1 MWRVILMKKNIKKF
15 IAAISTSIMMMSFAG
30 CGSSV
35 GTSAEGGSKELNL
48 ICWSEYLP
56 QEVIDGYEEKYGV
69 NINMT
74 TFSAPDEMLAKLQS
88 SAEGTYDMII
98 GPVKD
103 IPALRSEGI
112 IDKLDTSKI
121 ENYKNIDPSFLGNI
135 NDPDNEYSIPYLS
148 ASAVIAVNT
157 DVIKD
162 DITSYADLL
171 NPKYKDSMVI
181 IEDSRAVTAMALI
194 AKGYDVN
201 DCSDEALNAAGE
213 YLSELKPNIH
223 AFNGDSPKTLLINGE
238 CPLGLIYGAECALA
252 QEENPAIKGIYPKEG
267 PYFDSDVMMA
277 TKGAKNAE
285 NAELLMNY
293 ILDGEVSSTISK
305 VFPYINPN
313 KEAKQYLD
321 DDYLKNDLKNIPQEQ
336 LDKAKPLKDIGDD
349 SSKIVDLW
357 TKFKGDK

>member
-1 MWRVILMKKNIKKF
+1 MKKNIKKIIAS
-15 IAAISTSIMMMSFAG
+15 IAATVMMMSFAG
-30 CGSSV
+30 CGD
-35 GTSAEGGSKELNL
+35 SAGSETESGKELNL

-56 QEVIDGYEEKYGV
+56 QEVIDGFEEKNGV
-69 NINMT
+69 SINMT
-74 TFSAPDEMLAKLQS
+74 TFSSPDEMLAKLQS

-103 IPALRSEGI
+103 VPALKSEGI
-112 IDKLDTSKI
+112 IDKFDKSKI

-162 DITSYADLL
+162 DIKSYADLL

-181 IEDSRAVTAMALI
+181 IEDSRAVVAMALI

-252 QEENPAIKGIYPKEG
+252 QEENPAIKGIYPSEG

-277 TKGAKNAE
+277 TKGAKNPE
-285 NAELLMNY
+285 NAQLLMNY
-293 ILDGEVSSTISK
+293 ILDGEVSSEISK
-305 VFPYINPN
+305 AFPYINPN

-321 DDYLKNDLKNIPQEQ
+321 DDYLNNDLKNVPEEE
-336 LDKAKPLKDIGDD
+336 LAKTKPLKDIGDD

>member
-1 MWRVILMKKNIKKF
+1 MKKNIRRF
-15 IAAISTSIMMMSFAG
+15 LAAIAASVMVMGFAG
-30 CGSSV
+30 CGD
-35 GTSAEGGSKELNL
+35 GSANGENNEINL

-56 QEVIDGYEEKYGV
+56 DEVIEGFEQDNGIS
-69 NINMT
+69 INMT
-74 TFSAPDEMLAKLQS
+74 TFSSPDEMLAKLKS

-103 IPALRSEGI
+103 VPALESEGI
-112 IDKLDTSKI
+112 IDKIDTSKI

-135 NDPDNEYSIPYLS
+135 NDPNNEYSIPYLS

-162 DITSYADLL
+162 DITSYEDLL
-171 NPKYKDSMVI
+171 NPKYSDSMVI
-181 IEDSRAVTAMALI
+181 IEDSRAVIAMALL
-194 AKGYDVN
+194 AKGYNVN

-238 CPLGLIYGAECALA
+238 CSLGLIYGAECALA

-277 TKGAKNAE
+277 TKGAKNPE
-285 NAELLMNY
+285 NTQIFMNY
-293 ILDGEVSSTISK
+293 LLDGAVSAQISEAY
-305 VFPYINPN
+305 PYINPN
-313 KEAKQYLD
+313 KESKSFLD
-321 DDYLKNDLKNIPQEQ
+321 EDYLNNDLKNVPAEE
-336 LDKAKPLKDIGDD
+336 LAKAESLKDLGDD

-357 TKFKGDK
+357 TKFKGNN

>member
-1 MWRVILMKKNIKKF
+1 MKKNIKRI
-15 IAAISTSIMMMSFAG
+15 IAAIAMSIMMISCVG
-30 CGSSV
+30 CGSSS
-35 GTSAEGGSKELNL
+35 TSADGKSKEVNL

-56 QEVIDGYEEKYGV
+56 DDVIESFEKEYGV

-103 IPALRSEGI
+103 VPALKSEGV
-112 IDKLDTSKI
+112 IDKLDTGKI
-121 ENYKNIDPSFLGNI
+121 ENYKNIDLSYLGNI
-135 NDPDNEYSIPYLS
+135 NDPNNEYSIPYLS
-148 ASAVIAVNT
+148 ASVVIAVNT

-162 DITSYADLL
+162 NITSYEDLL

-181 IEDSRAVTAMALI
+181 IEDSRAVTAMALL

-213 YLSELKPNIH
+213 YLTALKPNIH

-238 CPLGLIYGAECALA
+238 CSLGLVYGAECALA

-267 PYFDSDVMMA
+267 PYFDSDVMME
-277 TKGAKNAE
+277 TKGGKNSE

-293 ILDGEVSSTISK
+293 ILDAKVSAEISK
-305 VFPYINPN
+305 AFPYINPN
-313 KEAKQYLD
+313 KAAKEYLD
-321 DDYLKNDLKNIPQEQ
+321 EDYLNNELKNVPKEQ
-336 LDKAKPLKDIGDD
+336 LDKAKPLKDLGDN

-357 TKFKGDK
+357 TKFKGNK

>member
-1 MWRVILMKKNIKKF
+1 MIKNIKKF
-15 IAAISTSIMMMSFAG
+15 IAAISAGIMMMSFAG
-30 CGSSV
+30 CGSSTE
-35 GTSAEGGSKELNL
+35 TSGDGGSKELNL

-56 QEVIDGYEEKYGV
+56 QEVIDGFEDKYGV
-69 NINMT
+69 SINIT

-103 IPALRSEGI
+103 VPALKSEGI

-162 DITSYADLL
+162 DITSYSDLL
-171 NPKYKDSMVI
+171 KPEYKDSMVI

-194 AKGYDVN
+194 AKGYGVN

-213 YLSELKPNIH
+213 YLSALKPNIH

-238 CPLGLIYGAECALA
+238 CPLGLVYGAECALA

-267 PYFDSDVMMA
+267 PYFDSDVMME
-277 TKGAKNAE
+277 TKGGKNTE

-293 ILDGEVSSTISK
+293 ILDGEVSATISK

-313 KEAKQYLD
+313 KAAKEYLD
-321 DDYLKNDLKNIPQEQ
+321 DEYLNNDLKNIPQEQ
-336 LDKAKPLKDIGDD
+336 LDKAQPLKDIGDD
-349 SSKIVDLW
+349 SSKIVELW
-357 TKFKGDK
+357 TKFKREK

>member
-1 MWRVILMKKNIKKF
+1 MKKNIKKI

-35 GTSAEGGSKELNL
+35 ETTTEGGSKELNL

-103 IPALRSEGI
+103 VPALKSEGI

-194 AKGYDVN
+194 SKGYDVN
-201 DCSDEALNAAGE
+201 DCSDEALNAASE
-213 YLSELKPNIH
+213 YLTALKPNIH

-267 PYFDSDVMMA
+267 PYFDSDVMME

-321 DDYLKNDLKNIPQEQ
+321 DDYLNNDLKNIPQEQ
-336 LDKAKPLKDIGDD
+336 LDKAKPLRDLGDD